1 MRILKYLF
9 LTLLIPGVASADLT
23 RFIAN
28 RLVAPNAKTSP
39 IILGTSNSLDADL
52 TTTSNAMLYTSNSA
66 SSAGAIAIGKAGA
79 DAYAQ
84 QLEFFK
90 TRSTSD
96 SLDANT
102 IIANGDALGTIR
114 FFGADGASYR
124 EGAYIVARVSAAP
137 GSSDMPTDLEFWT
150 TPDGTASATQKWTVT
165 QAGKLLQ
172 DATSG
177 GALVVSRGVTTPS
190 MFGTASLDGDLTGG
204 AFSTAPVIAASNVA
218 SGSGPVSTFTSIGT
232 GNQSG
237 GTEIDFLKTRSASA
251 TGDANT
257 VVQSGDTIGRLLFL
271 GADGANYANAAQIR
285 VTVDGTPGTA
295 DMPGAIDFQV
305 SPDGSATTASALK
318 IKNTTDWIY
327 TGSGGTTQ
335 NIYAADDNR
344 RIYVCGGSN
353 NSNGNGGCMFANG
366 VSGPASGNTGMFSG
380 SGADDTLTFA
390 SGGASSSI
398 IFQANGGTK
407 WTMDATGQLIGAG
420 TASIGWTVV
429 DETDNQACTTG
440 CTTPAVFGINLAA
453 GATAPV
459 IVGPSDATADVCLCA
474 GAS

>member
-1 MRILKYLF
+1 MRTLKYLL
-9 LTLLIPGVASADLT
+9 LTLLIPGIASADLT
-23 RFIAN
+23 QFIAN
-28 RLVAPNAKTSP
+28 RLVAPNDRTLGLQLL
-39 IILGTSNSLDADL
+39 LGTSSVDADVTGL
-52 TTTSNAMLYTSNSA
+52 NTTPANLVAVG
-66 SSAGAIAIGKAGA
+66 SAGDPIM
-79 DAYAQ
+79 
-84 QLEFFK
+84 QL
-90 TRSTSD
+90 
-96 SLDANT
+96 
-102 IIANGDALGTIR
+102 
-114 FFGADGASYR
+114 
-124 EGAYIVARVSAAP
+124 
-137 GSSDMPTDLEFWT
+137 GSNN
-150 TPDGTASATQKWTVT
+150 
-165 QAGKLLQ
+165 
-172 DATSG
+172 G
-177 GALVVSRGVTTPS
+177 GAPTLS
-190 MFGTASLDGDLTGG
+190 G
-204 AFSTAPVIAASNVA
+204 AL
-218 SGSGPVSTFTSIGT
+218 
-232 GNQSG
+232 Q
-237 GTEIDFLKTRSASA
+237 FLKTRSSSN
-251 TGDANT
+251 TLDANT
-257 VVQSGDTIGRLLFL
+257 VVVNGDELGSIEWF
-271 GADGANYANAAQIR
+271 GADNTSYRRAARIL
-285 VTVDGTPGTA
+285 VTVDGAVTGGSA

-318 IKNTTDWIY
+318 IKNTRDWIY

-344 RIYVCGGSN
+344 RIYVCGGSV
-353 NSNGNGGCMFANG
+353 NSNNNGGCMFANG

-380 SGADDTLTFA
+380 SGADDTLTFT